1 MKRNQPLDILRGIAI
16 LLVLG
21 YHFSGIT
28 VLKNFGWTG
37 VDLFFVLSGFLI
49 SGLLFS
55 EFKKHGRINVVRFW
69 IRRGFKIYPSF
80 YLLMILTGV
89 VCLVVRGS
97 EPRELLYEC
106 LFIQNYMPRIFPH
119 TWSLAVEEHFY
130 LVLPILLISMYKFSP
145 DRKNPFSKLP
155 WVFFG
160 VAVACLVMRY
170 AEFKMGVA
178 VLTIHAQTHLRI
190 DSLFVGVM
198 LGYVRHFD
206 PGKFTAIS
214 RKPLWLFGILLLFPT
229 MLSSLFGEFT
239 NTIGM
244 TTLYLGYGCILVW
257 AVEKKASNFFISRG
271 VAAIGRY
278 SYSIYLWQGLVF
290 ESIFKGHY
298 DARFFL
304 LGAPLAIALGVLMSH
319 WIELPSLKVRDRFF
333 PSRSVGRKEPMPAIA
348 SIATAAENQIT

>member
-21 YHFSGIT
+21 YHSSGIT

-69 IRRGFKIYPSF
+69 IRRGFKIYPAF

-89 VCLVVRGS
+89 VCLVGRGG

-106 LFIQNYMPRIFPH
+106 LFIQNYMPRIWPH

-130 LVLPILLISMYKFSP
+130 LALPILLIVMCRLSSAK
-145 DRKNPFSKLP
+145 KNPFGKLP
-155 WVFFG
+155 WVFAG
-160 VAVACLVMRY
+160 VAVTCLVMRI
-170 AEFKMGVA
+170 AEFRMGTLA
-178 VLTIHAQTHLRI
+178 FTIRAETHLRI
-190 DSLFVGVM
+190 DSLFIGVL
-198 LGYVRHFD
+198 LGYFKHFYSAR
-206 PGKFTAIS
+206 FANLS
-214 RKPLWLFGILLLFPT
+214 RKPLWLLGIFLLFPSL
-229 MLSSLFGEFT
+229 LSSEFGEYA

-244 TTLYLGYGCILVW
+244 TTVYLGYSCFLVW
-257 AVEKKASNFFISRG
+257 AVEKSGSPFLLSRG
-271 VAAIGRY
+271 VSAIGRY

-290 ESIFKGHY
+290 GVLFKGHY
-298 DARFFL
+298 DTRFLL
-304 LGAPLAIALGVLMSH
+304 LGAPLAVAFGILMSH

-333 PSRSVGRKEPMPAIA
+333 PSRSVQRKEPKAKLGSIGPAV
-348 SIATAAENQIT
+348 ENQLT